1 MPSVRSMG
9 SSRVGFP
16 VNLPSPAV
24 DELEPEAIVERAM
37 VAMAERGEVD
47 AAAMYGQWRRRSFP
61 SLQCLP
67 LDRIGLGVGNSGGD
81 EPRTLCPWSPPPLY
95 STAR

>member
-1 MPSVRSMG
+1 MIVQDDRSMG
-9 SSRVGFP
+9 SSRVGFL

-47 AAAMYGQWRRRSFP
+47 TAAELPIASVPPSGSDRVRSGEQWR
-61 SLQCLP
+61 
-67 LDRIGLGVGNSGGD
+67 
-81 EPRTLCPWSPPPLY
+81 
-95 STAR
+95 